1 MKEQKY
7 SYSQRI
13 GKTTF
18 IVNVKQSESAK
29 KPLNTVFQDICKHE
43 VLGGFFTD
51 KSFNLENPQKVFDK
65 LDPDGVTYHHII
77 DPKTGYPAENG
88 LVSVTI
94 VSSDGT
100 LADGLSTSLFI
111 MGEEKAAEFW
121 KAHSNE
127 FEAIF
132 ATDDGTIYVTEG
144 LKDSFTTDLN
154 MKVITK

>member
-51 KSFNLENPQKVFDK
+51 KSFNLENPQKSILTNSTPRV
-65 LDPDGVTYHHII
+65 PA
-77 DPKTGYPAENG
+77 TGPRRA
-88 LVSVTI
+88 LPS
-94 VSSDGT
+94 
-100 LADGLSTSLFI
+100 FI
-111 MGEEKAAEFW
+111 TCR
-121 KAHSNE
+121 S
-127 FEAIF
+127 
-132 ATDDGTIYVTEG
+132 
-144 LKDSFTTDLN
+144 
-154 MKVITK
+154 